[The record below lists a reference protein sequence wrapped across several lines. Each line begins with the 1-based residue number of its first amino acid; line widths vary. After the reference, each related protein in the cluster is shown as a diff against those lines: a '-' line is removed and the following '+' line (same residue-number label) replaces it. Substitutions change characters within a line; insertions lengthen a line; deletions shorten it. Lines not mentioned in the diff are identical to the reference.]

1 MIRLI
6 MIKNKQVILLLIL
19 DIIFINLSAII
30 AFWIRFPNFWQVP
43 DFLDY
48 QKIAVLIVLIRL
60 SIFYI
65 YGLYQQMWRYTSI
78 SEFISIFYA
87 VTIGSIAISAFVF
100 FVRVHT
106 YPRSVLLMDW
116 LFCLIFING
125 IRFMPRLIC
134 ELKKRKGAPGFLGIW
149 QLVLAM
155 LSRANPWH
163 KQRIWHL
170 PIKRILI
177 IGAGDAG
184 EMVAKEIERHPELNY
199 EVVGFIDDDL
209 KKQGIRIHGAEIL
222 GTRDEIANVV
232 KREGVEEIIIA
243 IPSASGRIIRDIV
256 AHCEKIRVRFKIVPG
271 VYEIITGNVSI
282 NQIREVKPEDL
293 LGRESVQVNLDDISS
308 YLANKK
314 VLITGAGGSIGSELC
329 HQVAQFNPAMLILVD
344 HNENNTYFVGI
355 ELKRKPYQFPIL
367 PIIADIKDT
376 QRMEEIF
383 KEYTPEVVFH
393 AAAHKHVPLMEENP
407 QEAIKNNIIGS
418 KVIMELANK
427 YNCERFILISTDKAV
442 NPISVMGYSKR
453 VAELMMDTFN
463 KKTKFMAVR
472 FGNVLG
478 SEGSVIP
485 LFKRQIANGGPV
497 TVTHPEITRYFMT
510 IKEAVEL
517 IIQAASLGK
526 GGEIFVLDMGE
537 PVKIVD
543 LARQLITLSGFEPE
557 VDIEIEYIGLRPGE
571 KLFEELLT
579 KEEGIT
585 STKHKQ
591 IFIAKSDVINQQWF
605 NNQIDELQKLVA
617 NEEDKTKLVA
627 KLKELITLNSDIRH

>member
-1 MIRLI
+1 

-30 AFWIRFPNFWQVP
+30 AFWIRFPDFLQAP
-43 DFLDY
+43 DFIDY
-48 QKIAVLIVLIRL
+48 QKIAVFIMLIRL
-60 SIFYI
+60 GIFYV

-87 VTIGSIAISAFVF
+87 VTISSIAISAFVF

-116 LFCLIFING
+116 LFCLVFING
-125 IRFMPRLIC
+125 IRFTPRVIR
-134 ELKKRKGAPGFLGIW
+134 ELRKRKGTPGFLGIW
-149 QLVLAM
+149 QLIVAIM
-155 LSRANPWH
+155 YRANPWH
-163 KQRIWHL
+163 KRRFWHL
-170 PIKRILI
+170 PSKRILI

-184 EMVAKEIERHPELNY
+184 EMIAKEIERHPELSY

-209 KKQGIRIHGAEIL
+209 KKQGIRIHGLEIL
-222 GTRDEIANVV
+222 GTREKIADVV

-256 AHCEKIRVRFKIVPG
+256 AHCEKTRVKFKIVPG
-271 VYEIITGNVSI
+271 VYEIITGDVTI

-293 LGRESVQVNLDDISS
+293 LGRETVKISLDEISS
-308 YLANKK
+308 YLTNKK
-314 VLITGAGGSIGSELC
+314 VLITGAGGSIGSELSYL
-329 HQVAQFNPAMLILVD
+329 VAHFNPAMLILVD
-344 HNENNTYFVGI
+344 HNENSIYFVEI
-355 ELKRKPYQFPIL
+355 ELKTNSYPFPIL
-367 PIIADIKDT
+367 PLIADIKDR

-383 KEYTPEVVFH
+383 KEHKPEVVFH

-407 QEAIKNNIIGS
+407 QEAIKNNIFGS
-418 KVIMELANK
+418 KIVMELANK
-427 YNCERFILISTDKAV
+427 YDCERFVLISTDKAV
-442 NPISVMGYSKR
+442 NPISVMGCSKR
-453 VAELMMDTFN
+453 IAELIMPKNTP
-463 KKTKFMAVR
+463 TKFMAVR

-485 LFKRQIANGGPV
+485 LFKRQIAGGGPV
-497 TVTHPEITRYFMT
+497 TVTHPEVTRYFMT

-517 IIQAASLGK
+517 IIQAAALGK

-537 PVKIVD
+537 PIKIVD
-543 LARQLITLSGFEPE
+543 LAHDLITLSGFEPE
-557 VDIEIEYIGLRPGE
+557 VDIEIKYIGLRPGE

-591 IFIAKSDVINQQWF
+591 IFIARSDIVNPDTLNQQL
-605 NNQIDELQKLVA
+605 NHLQ
-617 NEEDKTKLVA
+617 
-627 KLKELITLNSDIRH
+627 ELIHNENKEIIVEELRKMVCVQPSVVSHQPSVF